1 MRASRLLT
9 ILTTLQA
16 RGRVTAPQLAAET
29 GVSVRT
35 IFRDIDHLTLAGIP
49 VYADRGPEGGYR
61 LLEGYRVRLNGLSPA
76 EAEALFMTGLP
87 GPAADLGLGAV
98 VASAERKLAVAL
110 PEDLRHSAD
119 RLRNRFHLDPP
130 GWYSEAESPPC
141 LAPLSDAVWN
151 HKRIHMRYRSW
162 KKEKQISTEPV
173 GLVLKGGA
181 WYMVARTDGML
192 RTYRVARM
200 QDLLVTADTFT
211 PPPDFDLAAYWRA
224 TTGRLA
230 ADMHPGTARI
240 RLSEWGRK
248 LAPHVLSPYAYSRLT
263 LSGPAD
269 AAGWQDATVP
279 VGSLPH
285 TAREFLRFGTDA
297 EVLDPPELRQAMTDL
312 IAGLGQIYP
321 QASAG

>member
-9 ILTTLQA
+9 LLTLLQA

-35 IFRDIDHLTLAGIP
+35 IFRDIDHLALAGVP
-49 VYADRGPEGGYR
+49 VYAERGPDGGYR
-61 LLEGYRVRLNGLSPA
+61 LLDGYRVRLNGLSPA

-119 RLRNRFHLDPP
+119 RLRSRFHLDPP
-130 GWYSEAESPPC
+130 GWYSEAESPHS
-141 LAPLSDAVWN
+141 LASLSDAVWN

-162 KKEKQISTEPV
+162 KKEKQVTTEPL

-181 WYMVARTDGML
+181 WYMVARTDGTA
-192 RTYRVARM
+192 RTYRVARVD
-200 QDLLVTADTFT
+200 DLLVTAETFT
-211 PPPDFDLAAYWRA
+211 PPPEFDLAAYWRDS
-224 TTGRLA
+224 TDRLA
-230 ADMHPGTARI
+230 AEMHPGTARI

-263 LSGPAD
+263 LNGPPDAD
-269 AAGWQDATVP
+269 GWQDATLP
-279 VGSLPH
+279 VGSLLH

-297 EVLDPPELRQAMTDL
+297 EVLDPPELRQAITEAV
-312 IAGLGQIYP
+312 AGLAQMYR
-321 QASAG
+321 